1 MGVEFEETSLPLA
14 NQNKE
19 NKVKSQKFLHI
30 CEVCGKQ
37 DILTPEEG
45 FQAGWDKPGGKVVSV
60 AGLPD
65 AKFAKAYGL
74 NLIWQGLFKLASH
87 KITRASHKAHAE
99 YEFLFMRLAGLQL
112 QRLAELAVTGRLQ
125 VRVAKEYPFEEIQA
139 ACDYVA
145 TGHADGKVIIKLTD

>member
-1 MGVEFEETSLPLA
+1 MCPPVDYVFDTIGKETLLQSFEV
-14 NQNKE
+14 
-19 NKVKSQKFLHI
+19 VKS
-30 CEVCGKQ
+30 
-37 DILTPEEG
+37 
-45 FQAGWDKPGGKVVSV
+45 GGKVVSV

-87 KITRASHKAHAE
+87 KITRASHKAHAK
-99 YEFLFMRLAGLQL
+99 YEFLDGLQL
-112 QRLAELAVTGRLQ
+112 QRLAELVVTGRLQ
-125 VRVAKEYPFEEIQA
+125 VRIAKEYPFEEIQA